1 METRENAGLVLRT
14 IDIQTYNNKQ
24 FYFGL
29 DNIDNDIGTIESN
42 GQYLVFKNINM
53 RQVLGTLY
61 DKYDM
66 FNVSLR
72 TYLST
77 ANTAVAINNVA
88 CSIWLSGLSWV
99 NQTYSV
105 KTKTFNTEA
114 CIGGCNFSTTTANG
128 QVTHHSGNTAMF
140 RKGPP
145 DNVTLVIELKN
156 SVGQL
161 TGGADGRIEKIV
173 ADIGH
178 QQFIFDFYGVDGYET
193 NRANT
198 IIPINNTMSYDNNK
212 QEQYN
217 TPSYLGNNNKSFR

>member
-14 IDIQTYNNKQ
+14 IDIQTYNGQN
-24 FYFGL
+24 FSTSLYDT
-29 DNIDNDIGTIESN
+29 DNELGTISDN
-42 GQYLVFKNINM
+42 GQFLIFKGINM

-72 TYLST
+72 TYLSAPNST
-77 ANTAVAINNVA
+77 ASVNNVA
-88 CSIWLSGLSWV
+88 CSLWLTGLNWV

-105 KTKTFNTEA
+105 KTKNFNTEA
-114 CIGGCNFSTTTANG
+114 CIGGCNFQATTTNG
-128 QVTHHSGNTAMF
+128 QVTHHSSNTAMF

-145 DNVTLVIELKN
+145 DVTDLIIEFKN
-156 SVGQL
+156 SAGTIVANA
-161 TGGADGRIEKIV
+161 TKYEKISQ
-173 ADIGH
+173 DIGH